1 MRFSHAEEPD
11 GVARLELGAR
21 ALHHR
26 GAGGGAA
33 SGCAGAWKPLAVART
48 VRGVPSAAELLFLAF
63 LSMSASSVQPP
74 QIERTAPRKRAM
86 KECLLIYLMI
96 VRL

>member
-1 MRFSHAEEPD
+1 MLVPSTPGSVVGLPPAVPVLD
-11 GVARLELGAR
+11 ATC
-21 ALHHR
+21 R
-26 GAGGGAA
+26 GADGEGRAVGGRVAV
-33 SGCAGAWKPLAVART
+33 SGV
-48 VRGVPSAAELLFLAF
+48 